1 MFARGILAIS
11 LLLASS
17 SGVAKKL
24 YKYQDAE
31 GTWFFTDQAPA
42 SNQPV
47 AVRQLKAANPKR
59 VWLEKTA
66 DDLQP
71 SFFAL
76 NAYPGPIELAVDWRE
91 RENVSANPDL
101 PRRFVVESGQSG
113 SLFSLI
119 PNQSAGFYSVNLQY
133 SYVVGRPLP
142 GYVSQTLYKPPL
154 PAGAQFQIT
163 QAFNGPYSHNDEQN
177 RYAVDIMMP
186 VDTPVYAARGGI
198 VLEVENDYTSHGT
211 SQAYASKANSIRILH
226 EDGSMAVYAHLA
238 LEKAQVTPGMRV
250 ATGQLI
256 AYSGNTGLTT
266 GPHLHFAVQINRGM
280 ELISVPFQFTDE
292 NGLAVEPKLGLWLS
306 GPAAT
311 VGN

>member
-1 MFARGILAIS
+1 MFARRILALS
-11 LLLASS
+11 LMLVSS
-17 SGVAKKL
+17 AGLAKKL

-31 GTWFFTDQAPA
+31 GNWYFTDQEPA
-42 SNQPV
+42 ANQP
-47 AVRQLKAANPKR
+47 AEVRQLKAASPKR

-66 DDLQP
+66 DQLRP

-76 NAYPGPIELAVDWRE
+76 NAYPGPVELAVDWRE

-119 PNQSAGFYSVNLQY
+119 PNERAGSYSVNLQY
-133 SYVVGRPLP
+133 SYVIGRPLP

-154 PAGAQFQIT
+154 SAGAQFQIT
-163 QAFNGPYSHNDEQN
+163 QAFNGPYSHHDQQN

-186 VDTPVYAARGGI
+186 VDTPIYAARGGI
-198 VLEVENDYTSHGT
+198 VLEVENDYLGNGT
-211 SQAYASKANSIRILH
+211 SQTYATKANSIRILH

-238 LEKAQVTPGMRV
+238 LEKAQVSPGMQV
-250 ATGQLI
+250 VTGQLI

-280 ELISVPFQFTDE
+280 ELISVPFQFSDGA
-292 NGLAVEPKLGLWLS
+292 GLAVEPQLGLWLY
-306 GPAAT
+306 GPKPAI
-311 VGN
+311 GN

>member
-1 MFARGILAIS
+1 MLV
-11 LLLASS
+11 SS
-17 SGVAKKL
+17 AGLAKKL

-31 GTWFFTDQAPA
+31 GNWYFTDQEPA
-42 SNQPV
+42 ANQP
-47 AVRQLKAANPKR
+47 AEVRQLKAASPKR

-66 DDLQP
+66 DQLRP

-76 NAYPGPIELAVDWRE
+76 NAYPGPVELAVDWRE

-119 PNQSAGFYSVNLQY
+119 PNERAGSYSVNLQY
-133 SYVVGRPLP
+133 SYVIGRPLP

-154 PAGAQFQIT
+154 SAGAQFQIT
-163 QAFNGPYSHNDEQN
+163 QAFNGPYSHHDQQN

-186 VDTPVYAARGGI
+186 VDTPIYAARGGI
-198 VLEVENDYTSHGT
+198 VLEVENDYLGNGT
-211 SQAYASKANSIRILH
+211 SQTYATKANSIRILH

-238 LEKAQVTPGMRV
+238 LEKAQVSPGMQV
-250 ATGQLI
+250 VTGQLI

-280 ELISVPFQFTDE
+280 ELISVPFQFSDGA
-292 NGLAVEPKLGLWLS
+292 GLAVEPQLGLWLY
-306 GPAAT
+306 GPKPAI
-311 VGN
+311 GN